1 MYSCC
6 SDRYRSV
13 LLFEDESTIW
23 KRSFSTSLFLS
34 FCAAD
39 CFCSTHTHTF
49 YYLVNSCCIV
59 CVLFLLLLWYA
70 KSSCR
75 WLDVRQ
81 QNSHLEYYANAR
93 RRQQKTY
100 VFISKKFQIT
110 NNKIKYLNKKF
121 ELIFNYK
128 NLLHI
133 QWIYAASVES
143 LVMML
148 MYIFLD
154 NKFWHV

>member
-1 MYSCC
+1 
-6 SDRYRSV
+6 
-13 LLFEDESTIW
+13 
-23 KRSFSTSLFLS
+23 
-34 FCAAD
+34 
-39 CFCSTHTHTF
+39 
-49 YYLVNSCCIV
+49 
-59 CVLFLLLLWYA
+59 LLLWYA

-128 NLLHI
+128 NILHI